1 MKNLFLLTCGL
12 LLLHSLASAQFV
24 EGYDK
29 ENSSYDREPEHRF
42 FIGAGIGINDYG
54 IGLTGELPIQDQY
67 GVYGNL
73 GVGGWGSKI
82 GFGGI
87 FYFDEVIRGGAIQLG
102 FASASGLR
110 DYELEMEVQGNTT
123 EMVTM
128 DLFRA
133 NTLNVQ
139 YVHSIALG
147 RNAKLSFQI
156 GRAWSVTRNAYRV
169 TSGHSL
175 SPASEALLEFL
186 KPGGWIVGTRLMF
199 AL

>member
-1 MKNLFLLTCGL
+1 MKKILLLVCGL
-12 LLLHSLASAQFV
+12 ISLPYWASAQFV
-24 EGYDK
+24 QGYDK
-29 ENSSYDREPEHRF
+29 ENSTFEREPEYRF
-42 FIGAGIGINDYG
+42 LLGAGLAINDYG

-82 GFGGI
+82 GLGGI

-123 EMVTM
+123 ELVTM

-133 NTLNVQ
+133 NTLNAQ

-147 RNAKLSFQI
+147 RNAKLCFQI

-169 TSGHSL
+169 TSGHTL

-199 AL
+199 SL